1 MMKKNILKTLLTLF
15 ALLLFPGWAWAD
27 ASWNFI
33 STPSADKTALK
44 GGASSDTK
52 ADVSDHAV
60 TFDSQ
65 AN

>member
-1 MMKKNILKTLLTLF
+1 MKRHILNTLLLLI
-15 ALLLFPGWAWAD
+15 ALLLLPGWAD
-27 ASWNFI
+27 VSWNFT